1 MFNKNLI
8 IIFLSSTIG
17 TFAPVVTV
25 LLSGIIGSQLIETDW
40 ASTLPM
46 SLMICGTFIFAPIA
60 SKIFSLIGRK
70 KGFMTASLIS
80 SLSAIFCSY
89 SITISNFYFFS
100 LGCMFIGA
108 AHSFVHQYRFAVP
121 ESVDKELVPR
131 AMSYILLLGIVSAL
145 LASNSANLFKDL
157 TDVQF
162 TGSFLFLSVT
172 ALIPVFFLFFYKDE
186 KINIEKTKFEF
197 NRINSILKN
206 PKIILSIVCGGVG
219 YYVMASIMTASSLFL
234 HIFKEFTIFETS
246 IVIQLHIV
254 GMFLPSLFTGDLIKK
269 FGHNK
274 IIVSGVLLLFLSILI
289 NIFFQTYIGFAIG
302 LILLG
307 IGWNFL
313 FLCSSAL
320 LVVSYK
326 IDDKYVA
333 QGSADFIIFAT
344 QATGSLSAGILLYT
358 TGWQFL
364 NVMCIPLLIVVL
376 YFVYFTNKKEKQ
388 IVT

>member
-80 SLSAIFCSY
+80 SLAAIICSY

-100 LGCMFIGA
+100 IGCIFIGA

-121 ESVDKELVPR
+121 ESVDKEFVPR

-186 KINIEKTKFEF
+186 KINIEKTKFEY

-274 IIVSGVLLLFLSILI
+274 IIVSGVFLLFLSIFI

-358 TGWQFL
+358 TSWQFL

>member
-80 SLSAIFCSY
+80 SLAAIFCSY

-172 ALIPVFFLFFYKDE
+172 GLIPIFFLFFYKDE
-186 KINIEKTKFEF
+186 KINIEKTKFEY

>member
-1 MFNKNLI
+1 
-8 IIFLSSTIG
+8 
-17 TFAPVVTV
+17 
-25 LLSGIIGSQLIETDW
+25 
-40 ASTLPM
+40 
-46 SLMICGTFIFAPIA
+46 
-60 SKIFSLIGRK
+60 
-70 KGFMTASLIS
+70 
-80 SLSAIFCSY
+80 
-89 SITISNFYFFS
+89 
-100 LGCMFIGA
+100 
-108 AHSFVHQYRFAVP
+108 
-121 ESVDKELVPR
+121 
-131 AMSYILLLGIVSAL
+131 
-145 LASNSANLFKDL
+145 
-157 TDVQF
+157 
-162 TGSFLFLSVT
+162 
-172 ALIPVFFLFFYKDE
+172 
-186 KINIEKTKFEF
+186 
-197 NRINSILKN
+197 
-206 PKIILSIVCGGVG
+206 
-219 YYVMASIMTASSLFL
+219 
-234 HIFKEFTIFETS
+234 
-246 IVIQLHIV
+246 
-254 GMFLPSLFTGDLIKK
+254 MFLPSLFTGDLIKK

-274 IIVSGVLLLFLSILI
+274 IIVSGVFLLFLSIFI

-358 TGWQFL
+358 TSWQFL

>member
-172 ALIPVFFLFFYKDE
+172 GLIPIFFLFFYKDE

-197 NRINSILKN
+197 NKINSILKN

>member
-8 IIFLSSTIG
+8 IIFLSSTIAS
-17 TFAPVVTV
+17 FAPVVTV
-25 LLSGIIGSQLIETDW
+25 LLSGIIGSQLINTGW

-70 KGFMTASLIS
+70 KGFMTASVMS
-80 SLSAIFCSY
+80 SFAAIICSY
-89 SITISNFYFFS
+89 SITISNFYIFS
-100 LGCMFIGA
+100 FGCLFIGA
-108 AHSFVHQYRFAVP
+108 AHSFVHQYRFCVP
-121 ESVDKELVPR
+121 ETVDKVFVPR

-145 LASNSANLFKDL
+145 LASNSANYFKDL
-157 TDVQF
+157 TDTQF
-162 TGSFLFLSVT
+162 TGSFLFLSIT
-172 ALIPVFFLFFYKDE
+172 ALIPIFFLFFYTDE
-186 KINIEKTKFEF
+186 KINIEKSKFEF

-246 IVIQLHIV
+246 IVIQLHII

-269 FGHNK
+269 FGHNI
-274 IIVSGVLLLFLSILI
+274 IIVTGVFLLFISIFI
-289 NIFFQTYIGFAIG
+289 NILFQTYLGYAIG

-307 IGWNFL
+307 VGWNFL

-326 IDDKYVA
+326 PEDKYVA

-358 TGWQFL
+358 TSWQFL
-364 NVMCIPLLIVVL
+364 NFMCIPLLLIVL
-376 YFVYFTNKKEKQ
+376 YVVYLTNSKEKQ

>member
-8 IIFLSSTIG
+8 IIFLCSTIG

-80 SLSAIFCSY
+80 SLAAIICSY

-100 LGCMFIGA
+100 IGCMFIGA

-121 ESVDKELVPR
+121 ESVDKEFVPR

-186 KINIEKTKFEF
+186 KINIEKTKFEYS
-197 NRINSILKN
+197 RINSILKN

-234 HIFKEFTIFETS
+234 HIFKEIYD
-246 IVIQLHIV
+246 I
-254 GMFLPSLFTGDLIKK
+254 
-269 FGHNK
+269 
-274 IIVSGVLLLFLSILI
+274 
-289 NIFFQTYIGFAIG
+289 
-302 LILLG
+302 
-307 IGWNFL
+307 
-313 FLCSSAL
+313 
-320 LVVSYK
+320 
-326 IDDKYVA
+326 
-333 QGSADFIIFAT
+333 
-344 QATGSLSAGILLYT
+344 
-358 TGWQFL
+358 
-364 NVMCIPLLIVVL
+364 
-376 YFVYFTNKKEKQ
+376 
-388 IVT
+388 

>member
-80 SLSAIFCSY
+80 SLAAIFCSY

-100 LGCMFIGA
+100 IGCFFIGA

-121 ESVDKELVPR
+121 ESVDKEFIPR

-186 KINIEKTKFEF
+186 KINIEKTKFEY

-358 TGWQFL
+358 TSWQFL